1 MRSLL
6 GSIALA
12 AIFAAS
18 AGAETRYDRKLEEAV
33 MGIVAGKIGEIRG
46 GFSYRQAPQFVIVPD
61 TLPKAP
67 SSADRPRIQ
76 VSGDSSDGLTPAVER
91 RVSRTIF

>member
-6 GSIALA
+6 GGIALA

-46 GFSYRQAPQFVIVPD
+46 GFSYKQAPQFVVMPD
-61 TLPKAP
+61 TLPKAS
-67 SSADRPRIQ
+67 SSADRPRPQ

>member
-6 GSIALA
+6 GGIALTA
-12 AIFAAS
+12 TFAAS
-18 AGAETRYDRKLEEAV
+18 AAAETRYDRKLEEAV

-46 GFSYRQAPQFVIVPD
+46 GFSYKQAPQLVVVPD
-61 TLPKAP
+61 TLPKA
-67 SSADRPRIQ
+67 SSSIDRPRTQ
-76 VSGDSSDGLTPAVER
+76 VSGDSGDGLTPAVER

>member
-6 GSIALA
+6 GGIALA
-12 AIFAAS
+12 AIFVLS
-18 AGAETRYDRKLEEAV
+18 ATAETRYDRKLEEAV

-46 GFSYRQAPQFVIVPD
+46 GFSYKQAPQFVVVPD
-61 TLPKAP
+61 TLPKAS
-67 SSADRPRIQ
+67 SSADRPRPQ

>member
-6 GSIALA
+6 GGIALA

-18 AGAETRYDRKLEEAV
+18 AGAETRCDRKLEEAV

-46 GFSYRQAPQFVIVPD
+46 GFSYKQAPQFVVMPD
-61 TLPKAP
+61 TLPKA
-67 SSADRPRIQ
+67 SISVDRPRPQ
-76 VSGDSSDGLTPAVER
+76 VFGDSSDGPTPAAER
-91 RVSRTIF
+91 RVSRTRF

>member
-6 GSIALA
+6 GGIALM

-18 AGAETRYDRKLEEAV
+18 AAAETRYDRKLEKAV

-46 GFSYRQAPQFVIVPD
+46 GFSDTQAPQFVVCPD
-61 TLPKAP
+61 TLPKA
-67 SSADRPRIQ
+67 SISIDRPRTQ

-91 RVSRTIF
+91 RVSRIIF

>member
-6 GSIALA
+6 GGIALT

-18 AGAETRYDRKLEEAV
+18 AVAETRYDRKLEEAV
-33 MGIVAGKIGEIRG
+33 MGVVAGKIGQIRG
-46 GFSYRQAPQFVIVPD
+46 GFSYKEAPQFVVVPD
-61 TLPKAP
+61 TLPKA
-67 SSADRPRIQ
+67 SISVDRPRPQ

>member
-6 GSIALA
+6 GGIALA

-46 GFSYRQAPQFVIVPD
+46 GFSYKQAPQFVVMPD
-61 TLPKAP
+61 TSPKA
-67 SSADRPRIQ
+67 SISVDRPRPQ
-76 VSGDSSDGLTPAVER
+76 VFGDSSDGLTPAVER